1 MSVTDLRPEPDALLA
16 QAAREGRGRLK
27 IFLGA
32 APGVGKTYAMLEAAR
47 RRRAEG
53 VDVVAAVVETHGRA
67 ETEALFQGLDLLPK
81 RAQFYRDRILHEMD
95 LDALLARRPQLA
107 LIDELAHSNI
117 PGSRHEKRWQD
128 VEEVLAAGIDVLTTL
143 NVQHLETLN
152 DLVTR
157 ISGVRVRETVPDAM
171 LDGADE
177 IELVDLPPE
186 ELIERLR
193 AGKVYVQDQIARA
206 VQNFFSKGNLTALRE
221 LAMRAA
227 ADRVDAQLRE
237 HMRAHAIGGP
247 WPAQERIL
255 VALTESPVSRTLVRT
270 AKRMA
275 DRARVDWVAVTVTSA
290 GAGALPEADRDALAQ
305 ALRLAER
312 LGAEIATLHAAG
324 PIGDELLDYARRR
337 NVSRILLGRARPRPW
352 WRRMAREDV
361 ARAVIEQ
368 GRDFAVTV
376 VSDPQKG
383 LTPAPVRHWSV
394 DRDPRAYGKATLA
407 VIAASLLA
415 LSADRVF
422 PVTSLSLIFMTG
434 VIVVAVRQ
442 GLWPSLY
449 ASLLSFLT
457 YNFFFTDPRNTFFV
471 IRQDQIMTLVLFLI
485 ASTLTGNLAA
495 RLRDKALA
503 QRDIAMRTNLL
514 YDFARQVAGAGSS
527 VAVLH
532 AAATHVAA
540 ALGGEAVLMRPGP
553 MGRPVIEAAQPPR
566 DALDLRDASA
576 ADYAWTRGEEAGRGS
591 GTLPASR
598 WLFLPVGSGDRRL
611 AVLGIAFAD
620 GRSLAP
626 MDRRLLDAMTDQIGV
641 ALERIALQGDLE
653 QALVTSEAERLRAA
667 LLSSVSH
674 DLRTPLVSIIG
685 AASSLADPSL
695 ALSAPAR
702 ATMAETIRDEGERLD
717 RYIQNLLDM
726 TRLGHGAL
734 VPKRVPAD
742 LRDIAGSARHR
753 LRGAL
758 RDHRVEVLVPA
769 DLPAVLVDPLLIEQV
784 VMNLLDNAA
793 KYAPEGSRIRV
804 TASLR
809 QDAQGQVAELSV
821 GDEGPGIPAEAR
833 DRVFD
838 MFYRV
843 AEGDGQRAGTGLGLA
858 IARGIVEAHAGRI
871 AALPAKDGGPG
882 TRIALTL
889 PLAEP
894 DRLA

>member
-1 MSVTDLRPEPDALLA
+1 MTELRPEPDALLA
-16 QAAREGRGRLK
+16 QAEREGRGRLK

-47 RRRAEG
+47 RRAAEG

-67 ETEALFQGLDLLPK
+67 ETEALLQGLDLLPK
-81 RAQFYRDRILHEMD
+81 RAQFYRERILHEMD
-95 LDALLARRPQLA
+95 LDALLERRPQLA

-117 PGSRHEKRWQD
+117 PGSRHDKRWQD

-152 DLVTR
+152 DRVAR
-157 ISGVRVRETVPDAM
+157 ISGVRVRETVPDAV
-171 LDGADE
+171 LARADE
-177 IELVDLPPE
+177 VELIDLPTE

-237 HMRAHAIGGP
+237 HMRANAIGGP

-255 VALTESPVSRTLVRT
+255 VALTESPVARTLVRT

-275 DRARVDWVAVTVTSA
+275 DRARVEWVAVTVTSA
-290 GAGALPEADRDALAQ
+290 RSEALSDPDRDALAQ

-312 LGAEIATLHAAG
+312 LGGEVATLSAAG
-324 PIGDELLDYARRR
+324 PVADEILDYARRR
-337 NVSRILLGRARPRPW
+337 NASRILLGRPRPRPW
-352 WRRMAREDV
+352 WRRIGRQNV
-361 ARAVIEQ
+361 ARAVTEA
-368 GRDFAVTV
+368 GRDFEVTV
-376 VSDPQKG
+376 VSDPQR
-383 LTPAPVRHWSV
+383 TPTPPAVRHWSV
-394 DRDPRAYGKATLA
+394 DRDPRAYAKATLT

-415 LSADRVF
+415 LSADRIF

-449 ASLLSFLT
+449 ASCLSFLT
-457 YNFFFTDPRNTFFV
+457 YNFFFTDPRNTFLV
-471 IRQDQIMTLVLFLI
+471 IRQDQIMTLLLFLI
-485 ASTLTGNLAA
+485 ASGLTGNLAA
-495 RLRDKALA
+495 RLRDRALA
-503 QRDIAMRTNLL
+503 QSDIAMRTNLL
-514 YDFARQVAGAGSS
+514 YDFARQVAGAGS
-527 VAVLH
+527 AVEVLR
-532 AAATHVAA
+532 AAATHVGA
-540 ALGGEAVLMRPGP
+540 ALGCDTVVMRPGP
-553 MGRPVIEAAQPPR
+553 LGRPVIEVAEPPR
-566 DALDLRDASA
+566 DTLALRDASA

-591 GTLPASR
+591 GTLPASD
-598 WLFLPVGSGDRRL
+598 WLFLPVGTEGRRL
-611 AVLGIAFAD
+611 AILGIAYPD

-626 MDRRLLDAMTDQIGV
+626 MDRRLLDAMTDQTGI
-641 ALERIALQGDLE
+641 ALERIALQADLE

-685 AASSLADPSL
+685 AASSLADPALDL
-695 ALSAPAR
+695 AAPAR
-702 ATMAETIRDEGERLD
+702 ASMAATIRDEGERLD

-742 LRDIAGSARHR
+742 LREIAGSARHR

-758 RDHRVEVLVPA
+758 RDHRVEVAVPD
-769 DLPAVLVDPLLIEQV
+769 DLPQVLVDPLLIEQV

-793 KYAPEGSRIRV
+793 KYAPEGSRIDV
-804 TASLR
+804 TAR
-809 QDAQGQVAELSV
+809 VDGARAELSV
-821 GDEGPGIPAEAR
+821 GDDGPGIPPDAR
-833 DRVFD
+833 GRVFD

-858 IARGIVEAHAGRI
+858 IARGIVEAHGGTI
-871 AALPAKDGGPG
+871 AAHPARADGRG
-882 TRIALTL
+882 TRITLTL
-889 PLAEP
+889 PLDTPA
-894 DRLA
+894 

>member
-1 MSVTDLRPEPDALLA
+1 MTLTDLRPEPDALLA
-16 QAAREGRGRLK
+16 QARREGRGRLK

-32 APGVGKTYAMLEAAR
+32 APGVGKTFAMLEAAR
-47 RRRAEG
+47 RLHADG
-53 VDVVAAVVETHGRA
+53 ADVVAAVVETHGRA
-67 ETEALFQGLDLLPK
+67 ETEALLQGLDLLPK

-107 LIDELAHSNI
+107 LIDELAHGNI
-117 PGSRHEKRWQD
+117 PGSRHDKRWQD
-128 VEEVLAAGIDVLTTL
+128 VEEVLAAGIDVLTTM

-152 DLVTR
+152 DRVAR
-157 ISGVRVRETVPDAM
+157 ISGVRVRETVPDAV
-171 LDGADE
+171 LDRADE
-177 IELVDLPPE
+177 VELVDLPTE
-186 ELIERLR
+186 ELIARLR

-221 LAMRAA
+221 MAMRAA
-227 ADRVDAQLRE
+227 ADRVDAQLQE

-255 VALTESPVSRTLVRT
+255 VALTESPVSRTLVST

-275 DRARVDWVAVTVTSA
+275 DRARVDWIAVTVTSTGSA
-290 GAGALPEADRDALAQ
+290 GLPEADHDALAQ
-305 ALRLAER
+305 ALRLADR
-312 LGAEIATLHAAG
+312 LGAEVATLHAAG
-324 PIGDELLDYARRR
+324 PVTDEILDYARRR

-352 WRRMAREDV
+352 LRRIGREDV
-361 ARAVIEQ
+361 ARAVTAQ
-368 GRDFAVTV
+368 GRDFEVTV
-376 VSDPQKG
+376 VSDPDRG
-383 LTPAPVRHWSV
+383 RSPAPIRVWSV
-394 DRDPRAYGKATLA
+394 NRDPRAYGKATLT
-407 VIAASLLA
+407 VIAAGLLA
-415 LSADRVF
+415 LASDRIF

-434 VIVVAVRQ
+434 VIVVAVQQ

-449 ASLLSFLT
+449 ASFLSFLT

-471 IRQDQIMTLVLFLI
+471 IRQDQIMTLVLFLV
-485 ASTLTGNLAA
+485 ASVLTGNLAA
-495 RLRDKALA
+495 RLRDRALA

-527 VAVLH
+527 VAVLD
-532 AAATHVAA
+532 AATSHVSA
-540 ALGGEAVLMRPGP
+540 ALGCETVLMRPGRP
-553 MGRPVIEAAQPPR
+553 GRPVIEAAEPAR
-566 DALDLRDASA
+566 ETLDLRDASA
-576 ADYAWTRGEEAGRGS
+576 ADYAWTHGEEAGRGS

-598 WLFLPVGSGDRRL
+598 WLFVPVGKGDRRL
-611 AVLGIAFAD
+611 AVVGIAYPDA
-620 GRSLAP
+620 RSLAP

-685 AASSLADPSL
+685 AASSLADPTL
-695 ALSAPAR
+695 ELSVPAR
-702 ATMAETIRDEGERLD
+702 STMAETIRDEGERLD

-734 VPKRVPAD
+734 VPKRVAAD
-742 LRDIAGSARHR
+742 LREIAGSARHR

-758 RDHRVEVLVPA
+758 RDHRVEVSVPE
-769 DLPAVLVDPLLIEQV
+769 DLPPVSVDPLLIEQV

-793 KYAPEGSRIRV
+793 KYAPDGSAIHVSAR
-804 TASLR
+804 AG
-809 QDAQGQVAELSV
+809 AGWAELSV
-821 GDEGPGIPAEAR
+821 SDDGPGIPAPAR
-833 DRVFD
+833 EKVFD

-858 IARGIVEAHAGRI
+858 IARGIVEAHGGRI
-871 AALPAKDGGPG
+871 AAHAAKADGRG
-882 TRIALTL
+882 TRITLTL
-889 PLAEP
+889 PLSAP
-894 DRLA
+894 DLPS